1 MRKAVVIVA
10 AVALV
15 LGMAAG
21 THAEQQ
27 YIPHGFSY
35 DPMFSTLSIVRNHPM
50 VGLNILGELELPE
63 GVPGI
68 LVSARPGD
76 PWVVENGQIHHI
88 NLVDRSMVSVPCAQA
103 EGLKPVG
110 VPCGYLLPDG
120 SQAIMALT
128 PGDADDLDPRSR
140 IVVFD
145 LASKSGRV
153 LVEGARRPALSP
165 DGKRVAYE
173 KLGAGSG
180 VYVMPLA
187 GGASTK
193 VGSYETVW
201 SWTADDRL
209 AVSNVV
215 DGKTTAS
222 YLVKPDGSE
231 PLQLLTLAENLISP
245 CWIVVSPSGNE
256 IVFMDG
262 ETAFVS
268 PLDGTEAAGF
278 FSTPADQSVLA
289 FQWAPL
295 E

>member
-10 AVALV
+10 AIALV

-27 YIPHGFSY
+27 YVPHAFSY
-35 DPMFSTLSIVRNHPM
+35 DPMFSMLCVVRNHPM
-50 VGLNILGELELPE
+50 VGLNSLGEMELPE

-68 LVSARPGD
+68 LISPRPDD

-88 NLVDRSMVSVPCAQA
+88 NLVDQNTVSVPCALA

-110 VPCGYLLPDG
+110 VPCGYLLPGG
-120 SQAIMALT
+120 SQAIMTLA
-128 PGDADDLDPRSR
+128 PGDADGLDPRTR

-145 LASKSGRV
+145 PASKSGRV

-165 DGKRVAYE
+165 DGKLVAYE

-201 SWTADDRL
+201 SWTADNRL
-209 AVSNVV
+209 AVSNVT
-215 DGKTTAS
+215 DGKTTACF
-222 YLVKPDGSE
+222 LVKPDGSE
-231 PLQLLTLAENLISP
+231 PLQLLTKAESTVSP
-245 CWIVVSPSGNE
+245 CWIVVSPSGKE

-268 PLDGTEAAGF
+268 PLDGTEVAGF
-278 FSTPADQSVLA
+278 FSIPADQSVLA